1 MLVEGPFVGRER
13 VVDQVIRHILG
24 CEQRAELG
32 RAAANL
38 ARCLRGC
45 DCERNAA
52 TAGCKGVRAAARLTG
67 SSSGEIEMSA
77 SNSEPAQCAPPH
89 LDVRKP
95 TLKLPPKAADCHAHV
110 FGPRDK
116 YPYAP
121 TRLYMPPPVT
131 LDDYLEMHDTVGI
144 ARGVLVQTGL
154 YGNDNSF
161 IVDAIKAHPNR
172 LRGIALIGED
182 ITDRELRHLADNGV
196 RGFRV
201 NRTAR
206 TGLAFD
212 IARKLADRSKELGWH
227 VQFLLDVEDHPDLD
241 TMLGTFATEVV
252 IDHMGRPD
260 PAKGVNAPGFQALI
274 RLLKSG
280 RGWAKL
286 SAPYRT
292 SLQEPPYSDLAPFAH
307 ALVAA
312 APGRL
317 VWGSDWP
324 HVLLEKTMPNDGDLV
339 DQIAVWVP
347 DETARNRI
355 FVDNAEKLYGFERA

>member
-1 MLVEGPFVGRER
+1 MN
-13 VVDQVIRHILG
+13 D
-24 CEQRAELG
+24 
-32 RAAANL
+32 
-38 ARCLRGC
+38 RG
-45 DCERNAA
+45 NAA
-52 TAGCKGVRAAARLTG
+52 
-67 SSSGEIEMSA
+67 
-77 SNSEPAQCAPPH
+77 PPCAPPR

-95 TLKLPPKAADCHAHV
+95 KLALPPKAADCHCHV
-110 FGPRDK
+110 FGPPDK
-116 YPYAP
+116 YPWAAA
-121 TRLYMPPPVT
+121 RLYTPPPVY
-131 LDDYLEMHDTVGI
+131 LEDYLAMLRATGLE
-144 ARGVLVQTGL
+144 RGVMVQTGL

-161 IVDAIKAHPNR
+161 IVDAIKANPGR

-182 ITDRELRHLADNGV
+182 IGERALRDLAEAGV

-201 NRTAR
+201 NRTAK
-206 TGLAFD
+206 TGLSFD
-212 IARKLADRSKELGWH
+212 VARKLAERVKAFGWH

-241 TMLGTFATEVV
+241 SMLGSFPTEVV

-260 PAKGVNAPGFQALI
+260 PRKGVNAPGFQALI

-292 SLQEPPYSDLAPFAH
+292 SRQEPPYHDMTSFAH

-312 APGRL
+312 APDRL

-347 DETARNRI
+347 DEKTRRRI
-355 FVDNAEKLYGFERA
+355 LVDNAERLYGFERA

>member
-1 MLVEGPFVGRER
+1 MTTP
-13 VVDQVIRHILG
+13 
-24 CEQRAELG
+24 
-32 RAAANL
+32 
-38 ARCLRGC
+38 
-45 DCERNAA
+45 NADPP
-52 TAGCKGVRAAARLTG
+52 T
-67 SSSGEIEMSA
+67 
-77 SNSEPAQCAPPH
+77 CAPP
-89 LDVRKP
+89 VRPMRKP
-95 TLKLPPKAADCHAHV
+95 SLGLPAKAADCHAHV

-121 TRLYMPPPVT
+121 MRLYTPPLVY
-131 LDDYLEMHDTVGI
+131 LDDYLAMLRTAGF

-161 IVDAIKAHPNR
+161 IVDAIKANPGT

-182 ITDRELRHLADNGV
+182 ISERELQHLAASGV

-201 NRTAR
+201 NRTAK
-206 TGLAFD
+206 TGLTFD
-212 IARKLADRSKELGWH
+212 VARRLAARVKELGWH

-241 TMLGTFATEVV
+241 SMLGSFATEVV

-260 PAKGVNAPGFQALI
+260 PRKGVNAPGFQALI

-292 SLQEPPYSDLAPFAH
+292 SLTEPPYPDMTPFAQ

-312 APGRL
+312 APDRL
-317 VWGSDWP
+317 VWSSDWP
-324 HVLLEKTMPNDGDLV
+324 HVLLEKTMPDDGDLV

-347 DETARNRI
+347 DEAVRNRI
-355 FVDNAEKLYGFERA
+355 LVDNAERLYGFERA